1 MKINDLSYGCL
12 LTVDNSTVH
21 LLNGPRLGWMSSW
34 QGMVSI
40 AGIAFGAVLVLMTL
54 TFLCYHRVYGSR
66 RPRKTQVGQVLLRQ
80 RGSTSHDPRS
90 RRADGASASLWSDR
104 TASPADSP
112 TRSFLLSSRA
122 GTAPRHPAYYVDGP
136 FPQNEVLESNVDTL
150 GRPCPAYRIYGFP
163 AYYGS
168 PQGDVVAGCYYDVPA
183 CVNCS
188 QRRNQSP
195 GVACIGCTE
204 HGASFSVGQGYGG
217 PAEEVF
223 IDGPPQDGLDG
234 VVVGKRRTRPPT
246 EGSNSEMAPVVTIAR
261 PNGAVVRKR
270 PDHEEERRRA
280 ARPDGQSPDADGTE
294 PVATQPTAAAS
305 CSTLSELE
313 NSAADELEYDD
324 YIPHLPGSYFQMDPH
339 AYTLTWSQ
347 QPHSGGQQ
355 VLRKHPPQQSN
366 SLSASE
372 ASLDRR

>member
-1 MKINDLSYGCL
+1 
-12 LTVDNSTVH
+12 
-21 LLNGPRLGWMSSW
+21 
-34 QGMVSI
+34 
-40 AGIAFGAVLVLMTL
+40 
-54 TFLCYHRVYGSR
+54 
-66 RPRKTQVGQVLLRQ
+66 
-80 RGSTSHDPRS
+80 
-90 RRADGASASLWSDR
+90 
-104 TASPADSP
+104 
-112 TRSFLLSSRA
+112 
-122 GTAPRHPAYYVDGP
+122 
-136 FPQNEVLESNVDTL
+136 
-150 GRPCPAYRIYGFP
+150 
-163 AYYGS
+163 
-168 PQGDVVAGCYYDVPA
+168 
-183 CVNCS
+183 
-188 QRRNQSP
+188 
-195 GVACIGCTE
+195 
-204 HGASFSVGQGYGG
+204 
-217 PAEEVF
+217 
-223 IDGPPQDGLDG
+223 
-234 VVVGKRRTRPPT
+234 
-246 EGSNSEMAPVVTIAR
+246 MAPVVTIAR

-294 PVATQPTAAAS
+294 PVATQPTASAS